1 MDNREMMIKM
11 FSSGHGQIYNIPKER
26 RAEYLEDFVNY
37 MGPKRDILRLIPQR
51 TDVLR
56 NQFVCRFCEEI
67 RMNNRQNSFNYNRGS
82 NY

>member
-37 MGPKRDILRLIPQR
+37 MGPKR
-51 TDVLR
+51 V
-56 NQFVCRFCEEI
+56 EA
-67 RMNNRQNSFNYNRGS
+67 
-82 NY
+82 